1 MFNHKAKKQAL
12 KYLEKT
18 QKSYEAWVSKITQTA
33 QELFALR
40 VATAE
45 EIIRACEDYINTL
58 ANSPKEFDKSVIEYK
73 VEYQQFR
80 DLSRQIEIEV
90 KKQARVRKST
100 VGAGVAT
107 GAGVAAFG
115 PSAAMAV
122 ATTFGTAS
130 TGTAISTLS
139 GAAATNAA
147 LAWLGG
153 GALTAG
159 GAGMAGG
166 QTLLALA
173 GPVGWTIGSLAIVG
187 GAALSNNQNKKAAKE
202 ATKYAT
208 QLKAEIH
215 KLEAADKE
223 VKALSS
229 LTQRH
234 ADGIRSHLTKLTTE
248 APSDYLQFSKD
259 QKELLGVLINSV
271 HALSCLLK
279 KKIA

>member
-1 MFNHKAKKQAL
+1 MFNHKTKQQAIKTL
-12 KYLEKT
+12 KRT
-18 QKSYEAWVSKITQTA
+18 QESYEDWISEITQRA
-33 QELFALR
+33 EDLFDRR

-45 EIIRACEDYINTL
+45 EIIQGCEDYINTL
-58 ANSPKEFDKSVIEYK
+58 ANSPKEFDKSVAEYK
-73 VEYQQFR
+73 VEYRQFR
-80 DLSRQIEIEV
+80 DLSHQIELEV
-90 KKQARVRKST
+90 KQQARVRKST

-107 GAGVAAFG
+107 GAGVAALG

-130 TGTAISTLS
+130 TGTAISALS

-166 QTLLALA
+166 QAVLALA
-173 GPVGWTIGSLAIVG
+173 GPVGWTIGGLAIAG
-187 GAALSNNQNKKAAKE
+187 GAVWSNSQNEKAAKE
-202 ATKYAT
+202 ATRHTT
-208 QLKAEIH
+208 QLKAEIR

-223 VKALSS
+223 VRALSI
-229 LTQRH
+229 LTQKH
-234 ADGIRSHLTKLTTE
+234 ADGIQSNLTTLTE
-248 APSDYLQFSKD
+248 QAPTDYCQFSQA
-259 QKELLGVLINSV
+259 QKEMLGALINSV
-271 HALSCLLK
+271 NALSYLLK

>member
-1 MFNHKAKKQAL
+1 MFNHKTKQQAI
-12 KYLEKT
+12 KTLERT
-18 QKSYEAWVSKITQTA
+18 QESYEEWISELTQRAKDLFDQRVS
-33 QELFALR
+33 
-40 VATAE
+40 TAE
-45 EIIRACEDYINTL
+45 EIIQACEDYINTL
-58 ANSPKEFDKSVIEYK
+58 ANSPKEFDKSVAEYK
-73 VEYQQFR
+73 VEYEQFR
-80 DLSRQIEIEV
+80 DLSHQIEIEV

-107 GAGVAAFG
+107 GAGVAALG

-130 TGTAISTLS
+130 TGTAISALS

-166 QTLLALA
+166 QAFLALA
-173 GPVGWTIGSLAIVG
+173 GPVGWTIGGLAIAG
-187 GAALSNNQNKKAAKE
+187 GAVWSNNQNEKAAKE
-202 ATKYAT
+202 ATRHTT
-208 QLKAEIH
+208 QLKTEIR

-223 VKALSS
+223 VRALSI
-229 LTQRH
+229 LTQKH
-234 ADGIRSHLTKLTTE
+234 ADGIQSSLTKLTDQ
-248 APSDYLQFSKD
+248 APADYRLFSQA
-259 QKELLGVLINSV
+259 QKELLGALINSV
-271 HALSCLLK
+271 NALSYLLK